1 MISTQN
7 FVSSKFINIFQR
19 SVAVINLPISCV
31 LHSSKS
37 SGPAA
42 WCILSLKTPLLL
54 RDSFVVFTIAMAFNL
69 VISPALKRERR
80 QTKKIFFF
88 SLKEGAFSVYD
99 PYSYDS
105 CLSRSEEDLKNQA

>member
-1 MISTQN
+1 MDFRSNDFNPEFRIKQIY
-7 FVSSKFINIFQR
+7 KINIFQR

-69 VISPALKRERR
+69 VISPALK
-80 QTKKIFFF
+80 
-88 SLKEGAFSVYD
+88 
-99 PYSYDS
+99 
-105 CLSRSEEDLKNQA
+105 

>member
-19 SVAVINLPISCV
+19 SVTVINLPISCV

-69 VISPALKRERR
+69 VISPALKWKRR
-80 QTKKIFFF
+80 QTKKIFF
-88 SLKEGAFSVYD
+88 SVGRRMHFQ
-99 PYSYDS
+99 
-105 CLSRSEEDLKNQA
+105 CMILAVMTAA